1 MALYDRRVAPE
12 RWISAELARR
22 MTEMSRALNRQL
34 GVMIDRRGR
43 VSHVIVGDAHQLFIP
58 DLTRQRAGSGRFRG
72 IRLVHTHLRGEGL
85 SEDDLTDLS
94 LLRLDAVV
102 VLQAQSDGLPG
113 FMEVGTIRP
122 DAPMGSDAPWTIER
136 KRSLGEF
143 SEHFIEFIEELER
156 ALASTTQTTR
166 VPGAEGAIVIG
177 VSTHQNDESEASLDE
192 LERLAHTAG
201 LQVLDRFLQR
211 RRKPDHKFVI

>member
-1 MALYDRRVAPE
+1 
-12 RWISAELARR
+12 

-34 GVMIDRRGR
+34 GVMIDRRGY
-43 VSHVIVGDAHQLFIP
+43 VTHVIVGDAHQLFIP
-58 DLTRQRAGSGRFRG
+58 DLKRHRAGSSRFRG

-102 VLQAQSDGLPG
+102 VLSAGMDGLPG

-122 DAPMGSDAPWTIER
+122 DAPADDATPWAVER
-136 KRSLGEF
+136 RKSLNDWPTNYLA
-143 SEHFIEFIEELER
+143 FIEELEGQIGSS
-156 ALASTTQTTR
+156 AAIQR

-177 VSTHQNDESEASLDE
+177 VSTSKHDETPWTSCSASPTPRACRCSTDFSSVAASRTTSMWSERESCRPCSCARCSWTP
-192 LERLAHTAG
+192 RS
-201 LQVLDRFLQR
+201 
-211 RRKPDHKFVI
+211 